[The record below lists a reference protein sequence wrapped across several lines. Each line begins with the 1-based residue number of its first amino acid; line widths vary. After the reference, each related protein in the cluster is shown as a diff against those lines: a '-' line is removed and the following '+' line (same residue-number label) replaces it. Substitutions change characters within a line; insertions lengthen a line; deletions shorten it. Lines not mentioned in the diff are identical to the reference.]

1 MQQTAKFMDDKIRL
15 ALNDLNDVVINKI
28 EEIKRLEKKIT
39 ELSIKNAQLQDEV
52 ANLKNSEIKNEQRSK
67 DIQNQNLI
75 SKLDKNLSLEEKLIN
90 DDVSED
96 IDISINQLKSIIS
109 KKTK

>member
-52 ANLKNSEIKNEQRSK
+52 TNLKNSEIKNEQRSK

-109 KKTK
+109 KKTN

>member
-39 ELSIKNAQLQDEV
+39 ELSIKNAQLQDEI

>member
-1 MQQTAKFMDDKIRL
+1 MQQTAKFMDDKIKL

-52 ANLKNSEIKNEQRSK
+52 ANLKNSEIKNEQYSK

>member
-52 ANLKNSEIKNEQRSK
+52 ANLKNSEIKNEQHSK

>member
-15 ALNDLNDVVINKI
+15 ALNDLYDVVINKI

-39 ELSIKNAQLQDEV
+39 ELSIKNTQLQDEV
-52 ANLKNSEIKNEQRSK
+52 TNLENSIIKNKHRSE
-67 DIQNQNLI
+67 DIQIQNLA
-75 SKLDKNLSLEEKLIN
+75 SKTEKNLSLDEKLIN
-90 DDVSED
+90 EDVSED

>member
-15 ALNDLNDVVINKI
+15 ALNDLHDVVINKI

-39 ELSIKNAQLQDEV
+39 ELSIKNAQLQDEI
-52 ANLKNSEIKNEQRSK
+52 ANLENSAIKNKQNSK

-75 SKLDKNLSLEEKLIN
+75 SKLGKNLSLEEKLIN
-90 DDVSED
+90 EDVSED

-109 KKTK
+109 KKTN